1 MKKTHDQS
9 ERQSVETT
17 CRLGRSRA
25 IVWSGLALTVA
36 ILSGVV
42 HAGEI
47 AARTDLGPSELS
59 LSGQHGLSA
68 RILQLGD
75 LNDATLRQSG
85 MRHTGHMDQIGT
97 GNDINA
103 IQVGQ
108 ANQFLFTQ
116 TGNGNEIE
124 LTQAGR
130 ANIATVTQ
138 LGSSHRASIEQSG
151 NANVVNV
158 QQLPF
163 SPDLLIQQRGHGLVA
178 KVIQY

>member
-1 MKKTHDQS
+1 MKKTHGQS
-9 ERQSVETT
+9 ERQPADTT
-17 CRLGRSRA
+17 HRLRRSRA
-25 IVWSGLALTVA
+25 IVWSGMAVTVA
-36 ILSGVV
+36 IMSGGV
-42 HAGEI
+42 HAGEF

-75 LNDATLRQSG
+75 LNDAALRQSG
-85 MRHTGHMDQIGT
+85 SQHASYMDQIGT

-108 ANQFLFTQ
+108 ANQFLANQ
-116 TGNGNEIE
+116 AGNGNEIE

-163 SPDLLIQQRGHGLVA
+163 SPNLLVQQRGNGLVA